1 MKYLSIVK
9 KISVGA
15 ALLMVGAAAMAA
27 DPAPVDLSPLT
38 NQFTATV
45 ITTAVLAVAGVLAT
59 IYVVIRGAKIA
70 LSMIRGG

>member
-9 KISVGA
+9 KLGVAS
-15 ALLMVGAAAMAA
+15 ALMIVGAAAMAA
-27 DPAPVDLSPLT
+27 DPVSVSLTPLT
-38 NQFTATV
+38 DQFTATV

-70 LSMIRGG
+70 LNMIRGG